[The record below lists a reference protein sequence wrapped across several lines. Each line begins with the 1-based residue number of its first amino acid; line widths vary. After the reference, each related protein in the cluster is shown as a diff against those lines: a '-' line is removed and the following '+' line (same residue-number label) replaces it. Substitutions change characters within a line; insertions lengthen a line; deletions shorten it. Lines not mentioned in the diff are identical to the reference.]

1 MGWDVKA
8 TADVVGQALAEGPTL
23 PSGASIME
31 RISAIEAA
39 VPKTVWG
46 LIAISA
52 MSFAFFGLTD
62 TGRRIRRAISEAMF
76 SNWRLALLGATGIVL
91 SLASGYTTWDGMR
104 NFTGEPVL
112 SLMITFGIQGVMLI
126 IAWLI
131 GETFATGMS
140 QQSAPAGGR
149 PGGFGGGAQ
158 AGLGAVIGGALFIAL
173 TVLVLQSTGR
183 VDLKHTATSGVD
195 WSSFA
200 DGMLI
205 IVAGLLAAALVALYS
220 ASDLVQPYLQSS
232 RVIIKNTVLWVMF
245 LACMATSVFFSFDSL
260 FTAIFPQSER
270 VRAAELRAQNQV
282 AGIIAD
288 IGGTIETR
296 RLTAAEDL
304 FGAEGWKAYEITL
317 SRLAK
322 EAQTSAPAIEAYFNE
337 QIESKNRAIKEQ
349 QERITSSQSGQAGL
363 AVKKTT
369 LTDELARLDS
379 EHPALAEEYAK
390 AKNELDARAKEIDGK
405 RVDAMAEDKGVE
417 GTGNIGKGPVWR
429 QRMGELGKL
438 KDYYK
443 VGEERVTDAKKR
455 LDASET
461 RNAQAKRELAAVDGD
476 LAKYKGEEQTAG
488 ERIKMAQ
495 EALAGEKEQSRID
508 PARVLPAFEAARADF
523 RQDPTVERLGIVQ
536 KHCSQIYGAMSSAEV
551 TKPKVRDIDCDPKA
565 ASEAAAVMFALNSGS
580 QVFGRDCAG
589 GDKLAQHTTADAL
602 FGFSRKCL
610 ADSGLPSRETDALR
624 TRINFIE
631 LNRDDKAH
639 RFVVTWNAFQDG
651 NRLAYLALAIAV
663 AIDMLVFMSGLFGAN
678 AVRSPLSDVPSFK
691 ARSAAQ
697 LEAIIE
703 NALLPD
709 TFENARLTLG
719 AMRPITNHA
728 GFMAEVRPERLDPH
742 SAEKVLGVLNAGTT
756 IHAVEYEEGRD
767 RYLVRSE
774 LFEFLSVVAKQ
785 AFEANDQ
792 HANLA
797 ELEKIVSV
805 ALLPDIG
812 HNAETVLAYMHPISE
827 DRGFTAEIRLAEVE
841 SSHTRAVR
849 STLNAG
855 ATHDRVQRAGNDAGH
870 YYIHKDLYKTLAR
883 IRARSLFS
891 GSGHAQLAGPHGARQ
906 GAAFGGSLTPP
917 RTALADHTKTPPPLP
932 ADSRLPY
939 LREEFRAA
947 LLKAMGLDEVS
958 YGLVARPEFIGE
970 AIAAGKSL
978 EQMKEFDSVLGQ
990 HLRQKEK
997 QMRDA
1002 LRAGYHALCGCYA
1015 NDETATEALTAIYT
1029 DLDQVVPSLMLIYR
1043 GPYERILWQI
1053 INDLERAAGPDDGLD
1068 DQQQALLDRLRG
1080 HAAAVAMIKRDTPE
1094 SWQKIGQLVFAWDEN
1109 NSDGARVTN
1118 A

>member
-205 IVAGLLAAALVALYS
+205 VVAGLLAAALVALYS

-461 RNAQAKRELAAVDGD
+461 RIGQAKRELAAVDGD

-565 ASEAAAVMFALNSGS
+565 AS
-580 QVFGRDCAG
+580 
-589 GDKLAQHTTADAL
+589 
-602 FGFSRKCL
+602 
-610 ADSGLPSRETDALR
+610 
-624 TRINFIE
+624 
-631 LNRDDKAH
+631 
-639 RFVVTWNAFQDG
+639 
-651 NRLAYLALAIAV
+651 
-663 AIDMLVFMSGLFGAN
+663 
-678 AVRSPLSDVPSFK
+678 
-691 ARSAAQ
+691 
-697 LEAIIE
+697 
-703 NALLPD
+703 
-709 TFENARLTLG
+709 
-719 AMRPITNHA
+719 
-728 GFMAEVRPERLDPH
+728 
-742 SAEKVLGVLNAGTT
+742 
-756 IHAVEYEEGRD
+756 
-767 RYLVRSE
+767 
-774 LFEFLSVVAKQ
+774 
-785 AFEANDQ
+785 
-792 HANLA
+792 
-797 ELEKIVSV
+797 
-805 ALLPDIG
+805 
-812 HNAETVLAYMHPISE
+812 
-827 DRGFTAEIRLAEVE
+827 AEI
-841 SSHTRAVR
+841 
-849 STLNAG
+849 
-855 ATHDRVQRAGNDAGH
+855 
-870 YYIHKDLYKTLAR
+870 
-883 IRARSLFS
+883 
-891 GSGHAQLAGPHGARQ
+891 
-906 GAAFGGSLTPP
+906 
-917 RTALADHTKTPPPLP
+917 
-932 ADSRLPY
+932 
-939 LREEFRAA
+939 
-947 LLKAMGLDEVS
+947 DE
-958 YGLVARPEFIGE
+958 L
-970 AIAAGKSL
+970 
-978 EQMKEFDSVLGQ
+978 Q
-990 HLRQKEK
+990 
-997 QMRDA
+997 
-1002 LRAGYHALCGCYA
+1002 
-1015 NDETATEALTAIYT
+1015 
-1029 DLDQVVPSLMLIYR
+1029 
-1043 GPYERILWQI
+1043 W
-1053 INDLERAAGPDDGLD
+1053 
-1068 DQQQALLDRLRG
+1068 
-1080 HAAAVAMIKRDTPE
+1080 
-1094 SWQKIGQLVFAWDEN
+1094 
-1109 NSDGARVTN
+1109 
-1118 A
+1118 